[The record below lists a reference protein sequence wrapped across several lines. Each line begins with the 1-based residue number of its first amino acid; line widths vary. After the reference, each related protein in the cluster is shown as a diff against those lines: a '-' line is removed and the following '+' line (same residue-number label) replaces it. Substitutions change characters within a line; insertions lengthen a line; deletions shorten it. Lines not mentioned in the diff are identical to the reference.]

1 MSPKIS
7 ALRRRA
13 FGSLEFASMAAPP
26 LYAAAMPLAAFH
38 WRLLRS
44 VYGRS
49 GVLDSALFTAWLN
62 ARLAERLCLPPGTI
76 VRFAHLP
83 IPLACIA
90 TNLSRGEM
98 VVFKRSSHPEMPV
111 ADAAMAS
118 ASYPLV
124 FKPYR
129 IEGDAYVD
137 GGPLSNFPAWTLDD
151 ERAEQDTI
159 IPTFGFR
166 VVDASDDAIA
176 DWPGDGEPKLVDV
189 VKRIVLT
196 AMWGRGELES
206 RRIDDL
212 HPMQVRTPVKA
223 TDFHRIM
230 DERAKLYRAGR
241 ARVKA
246 YFNSRLGPREP
257 GGMEARLRGIS
268 DIVRDVTRAA
278 GIVRTY
284 LIQPTDARFARVVYA
299 AFYEGDAD
307 DMLTFRR
314 GSATQAICL
323 DRCEPVL
330 LRVAALDEAAWR
342 APATKSIHSLRP
354 AGVRH
359 VYCVPMFAEPS
370 EWAKADPSTRTAPVA
385 ALCADFVEADDRLLL
400 EADVE
405 DALAAAG
412 DALVDLW
419 MDRDGYGL
427 VALEPEEDQP
437 PSDNWMA
444 LPEAGFY
451 VSERKTRNAI
461 TPGLLARIKHVTR

>member
-1 MSPKIS
+1 
-7 ALRRRA
+7 
-13 FGSLEFASMAAPP
+13 
-26 LYAAAMPLAAFH
+26 
-38 WRLLRS
+38 
-44 VYGRS
+44 
-49 GVLDSALFTAWLN
+49 
-62 ARLAERLCLPPGTI
+62 
-76 VRFAHLP
+76 
-83 IPLACIA
+83 
-90 TNLSRGEM
+90 
-98 VVFKRSSHPEMPV
+98 
-111 ADAAMAS
+111 
-118 ASYPLV
+118 
-124 FKPYR
+124 
-129 IEGDAYVD
+129 
-137 GGPLSNFPAWTLDD
+137 LDD

-166 VVDASDDAIA
+166 VVDASADAVLA
-176 DWPGDGEPKLVDV
+176 WPGDGEPKLVDV
-189 VKRIVLT
+189 VKRIVLA

-223 TDFHRIM
+223 TDFHSIM
-230 DERAKLYRAGR
+230 DERVGLYRAGR

-257 GGMEARLRGIS
+257 GGMEARLRGIR
-268 DIVRDVTRAA
+268 DVVRDVTRAT

-284 LIQPTDARFARVVYA
+284 LIQPTDTRFARVVYA

-330 LRVAALDEAAWR
+330 LRVAALDEASWR
-342 APATKSIHSLRP
+342 SPATKSIHALRP

-359 VYCVPMFAEPS
+359 VYSVPMFAEPG

-427 VALEPEEDQP
+427 EALEPGKDQP

-461 TPGLLARIKHVTR
+461 PPGLLARIKHVTR